1 MKDITQHI
9 NKAMSED
16 VLWRVNQFYT
26 IIERLPEK
34 GYTVSYWEGEEN
46 WAIVHL
52 NNNIVA
58 YLWQKYPL
66 LFVNSSYLNNLRFF
80 FDDYN
85 FIVIVESEN
94 FNKPE
99 FTITEKNLDK
109 EIDGR
114 INFESFS
121 VEDLWFETNSR

>member
-1 MKDITQHI
+1 M
-9 NKAMSED
+9 
-16 VLWRVNQFYT
+16 
-26 IIERLPEK
+26 
-34 GYTVSYWEGEEN
+34 
-46 WAIVHL
+46 
-52 NNNIVA
+52 
-58 YLWQKYPL
+58 

-80 FDDYN
+80 LNDYN
-85 FIVIVESEN
+85 FIVIVESGN

-99 FTITEKNLDK
+99 FTIAEKNLDK